1 MDTERYKTEVLP
13 LKNKLYRLALRLLGG
28 HEDARD
34 AVQETFL
41 KLWNLRDRLA
51 AYRSVE
57 AFAMT
62 MIKNH
67 CLDKIKARRTVSIE
81 DVYLQP
87 ESETNTAAEERRLE
101 VEETCRR
108 IKNLMNNLP
117 EQQRLIIQM
126 RDVEGYEFEE
136 ISEVTE
142 MNVNAIRVNL
152 SRARKRLKELYI
164 NMESHGNQEI
174 TGKILRG

>member
-67 CLDKIKARRTVSIE
+67 CLDKIKARRTVSLE
-81 DVYLQP
+81 EVYLQP
-87 ESETNTAAEERRLE
+87 ESETTTSAEERRLE
-101 VEETCRR
+101 VEETYRR

-164 NMESHGNQEI
+164 NMESHGNQEFA
-174 TGKILRG
+174 GKILRG

>member
-67 CLDKIKARRTVSIE
+67 CLDKIKARRTVSLE
-81 DVYLQP
+81 EVYLQP
-87 ESETNTAAEERRLE
+87 ESETTTSAEERRLE

-164 NMESHGNQEI
+164 NMESHGNQEFA
-174 TGKILRG
+174 GKILRG